1 MYGNCNLKMN
11 QMLKYQQIRISVI
24 YYMPCL
30 YTTCPLGHHH
40 NGFMTTGGV
49 GYTHRHTWVCP
60 SGPITMELLWW
71 WPGGHVLVW
80 GDVALR
86 AFCIKGG
93 HTPPNPSTP
102 PPPPPSFLRF
112 PSFKK
117 SKMYPPFV
125 GLSGKQKD
133 WITFLTNLYIIST
146 LKVS

>member
-24 YYMPCL
+24 YYMSCL

-80 GDVALR
+80 GDVVLR

-93 HTPPNPSTP
+93 HIPP

-117 SKMYPPFV
+117 SKMSPPFV

-133 WITFLTNLYIIST
+133 WITILTNLYIIST